1 MINLLPPK
9 RVIDI
14 KVARSNTVLRRYI
27 ELILLSMVLLA
38 GAVIVAYYF
47 FAIQKNN
54 VQKTV
59 DLNQEKISKLEPVQ
73 KQAEQLSVTV
83 NTISGLLSRNVK
95 FSDMLTQIG
104 GLMPSGSV
112 LTGLQFS
119 IEDVQSPLVISAQ
132 VDNEQKAAVLRNNIA
147 SSSLFKSADIK
158 SITQIEQKT
167 TQTTTP
173 TTTTETT
180 TVPTLT
186 PTSPTASS
194 PYKYTTVINAYFK
207 EGVLGAVKK

>member
-9 RVIDI
+9 RVLDI
-14 KVARSNTVLRRYI
+14 KTARSNTVLRRYV
-27 ELILLSMVLLA
+27 ELILLSMALLVVV
-38 GAVIVAYYF
+38 VIVAYYF
-47 FAIQKNN
+47 FDIQKNN
-54 VQKTV
+54 TKHTV
-59 DLNQEKISKLEPVQ
+59 DINQEKIAKLEPVQ
-73 KQAEQLSVTV
+73 SQAQQLSATV

-119 IEDVQSPLVISAQ
+119 IEDVESPLVISAQ

-147 SSSLFKSADIK
+147 SSKLFDKAEIK
-158 SITQIEQKT
+158 SISQIEEKAT

-173 TTTTETT
+173 TTTDK

-186 PTSPTASS
+186 HSTPTTTSN
-194 PYKYTTVINAYFK
+194 PYKFTTVINAYFK
-207 EGVLGAVKK
+207 KGILGVVKK